1 MSLHTMRDLFLEQ
14 LRDLYD
20 AENQLVDA
28 LPRMAEAAS
37 HEELRNAFAHH
48 LKETMQHVG
57 RVEKIFDLLNV
68 APSRKECKAMKGLI
82 REGEEVLN
90 NYGDPAVKDAALIAS
105 AQRIE
110 HYEIS
115 GYGTLRTFADRLDLD
130 EIEDL
135 LQATLDEEA
144 AADEKLTSVAE
155 SVVNPD
161 AVEAHHTNSSYK

>member
-1 MSLHTMRDLFLEQ
+1 MNNMRDLFLEQ

-28 LPRMAEAAS
+28 LPRMAAAAS
-37 HEELRNAFAHH
+37 HEELRNAFSHH
-48 LKETMQHVG
+48 LKETMMQVG
-57 RVEKIFDLLNV
+57 RLEKVFDILNV
-68 APSRKECKAMKGLI
+68 PPARKECKAMKGLI
-82 REGEEVLN
+82 KEGEEILQ
-90 NYGDPAVKDAALIAS
+90 NYGDPAVKDAALIAA
-105 AQRIE
+105 AQRVE

-135 LQATLDEEA
+135 LQQTLDEEA
-144 AADEKLTSVAE
+144 AADEKLTAVAE

-161 AVEAHHTNSSYK
+161 AMEAHHTDGYRK